1 MSKEFCFAVRV
12 YFEDTDAGGVVY
24 NASYVR
30 FLERARTEY
39 LRSFGISQQD
49 LLASHIGFVVAS
61 LQMDF
66 RKAARLD
73 EELIVKCRIAEV
85 KRSYVIFDQEITNSD
100 GSIQYIKASVKIACV
115 DLSAMRPMP
124 FPENFKEVFKK

>member
-61 LQMDF
+61 GKF
-66 RKAARLD
+66 C
-73 EELIVKCRIAEV
+73 EVTPFLIYRAN
-85 KRSYVIFDQEITNSD
+85 KRNFLIFIHGLRFS
-100 GSIQYIKASVKIACV
+100 
-115 DLSAMRPMP
+115 LR
-124 FPENFKEVFKK
+124 